1 MNKSYNN
8 IMLYIHIYMP
18 VVKIILLGDTS
29 VGKTSF
35 VSKYLKRDVP
45 LTHQTTIGAAMN
57 SKKIDIHNTSVDIHI
72 WDTAGQERYNSL
84 TSLYYR
90 GSNIAII
97 MYDIT
102 NPESFIK
109 AQNYYNDLI
118 SKGPDDIVIGLI
130 GNKSDIAI
138 SEPLRRAIPFS
149 VGKDWADT
157 HNILFAETNV
167 FNDNDAKC
175 VFGSLIDKVPD
186 YLLYSNYENDTLL
199 DNFMENAD
207 RYNLYTYKSNK
218 YNDCCIIS

>member
-1 MNKSYNN
+1 
-8 IMLYIHIYMP
+8 
-18 VVKIILLGDTS
+18 
-29 VGKTSF
+29 
-35 VSKYLKRDVP
+35 
-45 LTHQTTIGAAMN
+45 
-57 SKKIDIHNTSVDIHI
+57 
-72 WDTAGQERYNSL
+72 
-84 TSLYYR
+84 
-90 GSNIAII
+90 

>member
-1 MNKSYNN
+1 
-8 IMLYIHIYMP
+8 MP
-18 VVKIILLGDTS
+18 VIKIILLGDTS

-35 VSKYLKRDVP
+35 VSKYLKHDIPV
-45 LTHQTTIGAAMN
+45 THKSTIGAAMN
-57 SKKIDIHNTSVDIHI
+57 SKKIDLYNTSVDLHI
-72 WDTAGQERYNSL
+72 WDTAGQERYSSL

-90 GSNIAII
+90 SSNIAII

-102 NPESFIK
+102 NPDSFIK
-109 AQNYYNDLI
+109 AQDYYYDLI
-118 SKGPDDIVIGLI
+118 SKGPENIVIGLV

-138 SEPLRRAIPFS
+138 QDPLRRTIPFS

-175 VFGSLIDKVPD
+175 VFGTLIEQLP
-186 YLLYSNYENDTLL
+186 NDVIFSIKDEDDSLL
-199 DNFMENAD
+199 DNFMENAE

-218 YNDCCIIS
+218 FNDCCIIS

>member
-1 MNKSYNN
+1 MSV
-8 IMLYIHIYMP
+8 I
-18 VVKIILLGDTS
+18 KIVLLGDTS

-35 VSKYLKRDVP
+35 VCKYMKQDIP
-45 LTHQTTIGAAMN
+45 STHKSTIGAAMS
-57 SKKIDIHNTSVDIHI
+57 SKIIDIYNTTTKIQI

-84 TSLYYR
+84 NSLYYR

-102 NPESFIK
+102 NPDSFIK

-118 SKGPDDIVIGLI
+118 IKASDNIVIGLV

-138 SEPLRRAIPFS
+138 SEPSRRAIPFS

-157 HNILFAETNV
+157 HNILFAESNV

-175 VFGSLIDKVPD
+175 IFGTLIEQLPNDVIFSIKKEDDALID
-186 YLLYSNYENDTLL
+186 
-199 DNFMENAD
+199 NFLENAE
-207 RYNLYTYKSNK
+207 RYNMHSYKSIK
-218 YNDCCIIS
+218 FNDCCTIS